1 MPKFPSTLSKVAL
14 TAEERRE
21 ASEITRQYHGELKW
35 AWNKAMVFA
44 FPLSLITTHLIYR
57 YGKKVEGITNRASD

>member
-21 ASEITRQYHGELKW
+21 TSEIKRQYYGELKW
-35 AWNKAMVFA
+35 AWNKAMFFA

-57 YGKKVEGITNRASD
+57 YGKKD